1 MPRHRSVTIAKEE
14 AGKYPNEQVMAR
26 AKELFPRVKPRPSG
40 AGNYSAAQLIA
51 VYENLKK
58 EG

>member
-1 MPRHRSVTIAKEE
+1 VTIAKEE

-26 AKELFPRVKPRPSG
+26 AKELFTRVKPRPSG